1 MTLRKYFKD
10 KPKDCFSCVPPD
22 TYADR
27 FYDFIN
33 KNLFTQERKFP
44 ESEIEKEKKGK
55 PNNNQI
61 TGSAQKKK

>member
-1 MTLRKYFKD
+1 
-10 KPKDCFSCVPPD
+10 
-22 TYADR
+22 
-27 FYDFIN
+27 
-33 KNLFTQERKFP
+33 LFTQERKFP